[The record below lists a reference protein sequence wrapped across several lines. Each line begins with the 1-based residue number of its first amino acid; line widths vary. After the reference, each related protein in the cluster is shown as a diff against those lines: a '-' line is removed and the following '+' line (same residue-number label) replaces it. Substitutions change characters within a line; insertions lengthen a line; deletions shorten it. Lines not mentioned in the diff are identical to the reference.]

1 MAIKFIRIT
10 LLCALMALQTS
21 CVKEIADKVPDLSDD
36 TIPAAEPQMPEKT
49 TEPNARLLASL
60 KLTDQGRRLLEA
72 GKTDHAIRVF
82 EQAIGLNPRNG
93 QNYYYL
99 SEAWLAKGFVSEA
112 REFNRLAE
120 THLKNDKD
128 WKMSVARQADRIL
141 KLENKIKQ
149 SR

>member
-1 MAIKFIRIT
+1 MAIRIILIIILGVFIV
-10 LLCALMALQTS
+10 LPAG
-21 CVKEIADKVPDLSDD
+21 CVKETTVQAPDSSIEKQPVEE
-36 TIPAAEPQMPEKT
+36 TEVREKT
-49 TEPNARLLASL
+49 TEPNARVLASL

-72 GKTDHAIRVF
+72 GEADHAIRVL
-82 EQAIGLNPRNG
+82 EQAIGLNPSNG

-99 SEAWLAKGFVSEA
+99 SEAWLTKGFVNEA

-120 THLKNDKD
+120 SHLNNDQD
-128 WKMSVARQADRIL
+128 WIKSVAQQADRIL

>member
-1 MAIKFIRIT
+1 MAIRIISIIILGVFIVLT
-10 LLCALMALQTS
+10 AG
-21 CVKEIADKVPDLSDD
+21 CVKETTVQVPDRSIEKQ
-36 TIPAAEPQMPEKT
+36 TVEETEVREKT
-49 TEPNARLLASL
+49 TEPNARVLASL

-72 GKTDHAIRVF
+72 GKADHAIRVF
-82 EQAIGLNPRNG
+82 EQAISLNPSNG

-99 SEAWLAKGFVSEA
+99 SEAWLTKGFVNEA

-120 THLKNDKD
+120 SHLENDRD
-128 WKMSVARQADRIL
+128 WIKSVDQQADRII